1 MSFEHRAPQDPQ
13 IDACPAS
20 WQRARLSMGQ
30 PASSSREPHALKLRP
45 DCRQLFI
52 LYTGMAGKLM
62 LPPMQFI
69 QEAGILN
76 RNLMILR
83 DLNQCCYQRGISPK
97 IPSVPSFL
105 HWQTETLQSKFAHVT
120 EVYCIG
126 SSGGAYAALLSGH
139 FLNANKVWAFAPPV
153 PVQLSEHVAYVDPKF
168 GDLNSV
174 LADSN
179 GRTEYEVV
187 YNESQDWDRIA
198 AERLRELPGV
208 TLSPQSGEGHG
219 VVVHLA
225 QTGQLQRLL
234 PPFASC

>member
-1 MSFEHRAPQDPQ
+1 MS
-13 IDACPAS
+13 
-20 WQRARLSMGQ
+20 Q
-30 PASSSREPHALKLRP
+30 PSSASREPHAFKLRP

-69 QEAGILN
+69 QEAGILD

-83 DLNQCCYQRGISPK
+83 DLNHCCYQRGISPK
-97 IPSVPSFL
+97 IPTVLSFL
-105 HWQTETLQSKFAHVT
+105 HWQAKTLQDRFPHVT
-120 EVYCIG
+120 EMYCIG

-139 FLNANKVWAFAPPV
+139 FLKANKVWAFAPPV
-153 PVQLSEHVAYVDPKF
+153 PVQTGEHVGYVDPTF
-168 GDLNSV
+168 GDLSRV
-174 LADSN
+174 LAASN

-187 YNESQDWDRIA
+187 YNESLEWDRIA
-198 AERLRELPGV
+198 AERLRELPGI